1 MRIAFFSTESY
12 DKESFDVANTEFG
25 YEIEYFESRLNGRT
39 AAKARGFD
47 AVCAFVNDK
56 LDAKVL
62 AKLAS
67 YGVKIVAMRCA
78 GFDNVDVGAAQELG
92 IKIVRVPAYSPY
104 AVAEHGAA
112 LLLALT
118 RKLPQACARTKAM
131 NFELGGLTGR
141 DLHGLTAGILGTG
154 KIGRI
159 MAGILRGFG
168 MNIIAYDA
176 FPDKDWAKENGVK
189 YVELEDLYR
198 ECDVLSL
205 HCPLMPETRH
215 IVGHAAIQMMKNDAV
230 IINVARGALIDSRAL
245 LYALRKGQIGGA
257 AIDVYEGEGEYFFND
272 WSTKVVEDDVLARL
286 MSLPNVIIT
295 GHQAF
300 LTKNALKNIADAT
313 LGSLRAFEEGADL
326 VNEVKA

>member
-1 MRIAFFSTESY
+1 MLSLRIC
-12 DKESFDVANTEFG
+12 
-25 YEIEYFESRLNGRT
+25 I
-39 AAKARGFD
+39 
-47 AVCAFVNDK
+47 
-56 LDAKVL
+56 
-62 AKLAS
+62 
-67 YGVKIVAMRCA
+67 
-78 GFDNVDVGAAQELG
+78 
-92 IKIVRVPAYSPY
+92 
-104 AVAEHGAA
+104 
-112 LLLALT
+112 
-118 RKLPQACARTKAM
+118 
-131 NFELGGLTGR
+131 
-141 DLHGLTAGILGTG
+141 
-154 KIGRI
+154 
-159 MAGILRGFG
+159 
-168 MNIIAYDA
+168 
-176 FPDKDWAKENGVK
+176 
-189 YVELEDLYR
+189 R
-198 ECDVLSL
+198 ECDVLSI
-205 HCPLMPETRH
+205 HCPLTPETRH